1 MLTSPWQYSDKS
13 IRILTRMTKI
23 EYFSFVESAIGSRQR
38 RRELNLFAECLMFL
52 LKVSHDVPYEMLGAL
67 FEVNHNVA
75 MDLVYR
81 QCLHYF
87 KNNLNIPSILQ
98 PDGSANIAEVSKLL
112 RTAYNNTEPYYK
124 TFVFEDPTGQG
135 RRPVFINVD
144 ATYLFTQNSS
154 DIEMQKSFFYAP
166 KFAHIIKWLTFTDLS
181 GKIIGICPA
190 CTSQT
195 PASGDAHIMAAYINL
210 EDNSNSGNYV
220 RTLLSGNSEYFVVLV
235 VDAGF
240 VARVP
245 NAPRSVRN
253 LPTLVDVCNQVGAI
267 ILHTSNGQ
275 YTYHLRVNAQGNLEK
290 VIPRAENRPTM
301 DEVAV
306 KFSRLLR
313 KPQEQSFGSLKRMYK
328 MLGAK
333 SIPNSLLQPLP
344 RNYIQRFGVSQELA
358 NVPKITFFATSIC
371 SLYNQTHAGYH
382 LLFFD
387 TPEQQIE
394 AARSFLQRMNCENP
408 LLHDI
413 FNINFESRVRGQWQ
427 ELTIRDFNG
436 QQNPINFP
444 RITID
449 EVNPKAV
456 GLCSGPH
463 ALFRG
468 QGTLTYISQL
478 FIKENNLSGGAAEN
492 ILNSLPN
499 FHKVQHLTVATR
511 PAAWDEAL
519 FGPFVPVTFVRS
531 EMPPSNRSA
540 SSRANFHMIV
550 IAFSDQP
557 SDRLGLFPPFDR
569 IRFWYCHTCQ
579 SLNGLCSMDRHLAAG
594 IIALSCPEFFKPTAK
609 NISVLNPVALPT
621 SQCLVSM
628 PRGQQSRDIPQQI
641 GRRSRDRRNADSNPL
656 YVYGAV
662 PQARPRAR
670 GGTRSGSRGA
680 RTGTPAAITT
690 TAPRATF
697 VTTTVAPA
705 SLTSAAVV
713 TATNTGPPATVPSV
727 QGPTSAANLG
737 STGSGPILR
746 TTAGGAATTT
756 GGGATATTA
765 GGATATTAAIIG
777 PLLTTGSSQLASIPT
792 VTNSGQ
798 PAGALAQPATGPGP
812 TTADSLRSTGSGPS
826 SRTSTQSGG
835 GSTPSQGS
843 GLPSH
848 GSTNI
853 PATPGNIV
861 LLLESS
867 L

>member
-1 MLTSPWQYSDKS
+1 
-13 IRILTRMTKI
+13 MTKL
-23 EYFSFVESAIGSRQR
+23 EYFSFVESAIGSNQR
-38 RRELNLFAECLMFL
+38 RRGLNLFAECLMFL
-52 LKVSHDVPYEMLGAL
+52 IKIAHDVPYEMLGAL
-67 FEVNHNVA
+67 FEVDHTVA
-75 MDLVYR
+75 MLLVHR

-98 PDGSANIAEVSKLL
+98 PDGTANVHEVSKLL

-124 TFVFEDPTGQG
+124 TFVFEDPTGRG
-135 RRPVFINVD
+135 RRPVFLNVD

-181 GKIIGICPA
+181 GKILGICPA
-190 CTSQT
+190 STSQT
-195 PASGDAHIMAAYINL
+195 PASGDAHIMASYINL
-210 EDNSNSGNYV
+210 EDTSNSGSYV
-220 RTLLSGNSEYFVVLV
+220 RTLLGGDGEFFVVLV

-245 NAPRSVRN
+245 NAPRSIRN
-253 LPTLVDVCNQVGAI
+253 LPTLVDVCNEVGAI

-275 YTYHLRVNAQGNLEK
+275 YTYHLRINAHGNLEK
-290 VIPRAENRPTM
+290 VIPRVENRPTM

-313 KPQEQSFGSLKRMYK
+313 KPQEQSFGSLKGMFK

-333 SIPNSLLQPLP
+333 HIANSLLQPLS
-344 RNYIQRFGVSQELA
+344 RTYIEKFRVPQELA
-358 NVPKITFFATSIC
+358 KVPKITFFATSIC
-371 SLYNQTHAGYH
+371 SIYNQTHAGFR
-382 LLFFD
+382 LLYFD
-387 TPEQQIE
+387 TPEQQIQ

-427 ELTIRDFNG
+427 ELTIGDFNG

-449 EVNPKAV
+449 DLNPKAV

-468 QGTLTYISQL
+468 LGTLTYISQL
-478 FIKENNLSGGAAEN
+478 FIKENNLSGAAAEN
-492 ILNSLPN
+492 ILNTLPN

-557 SDRLGLFPPFDR
+557 SDRLGLIPPYDR
-569 IRFWYCHTCQ
+569 LRFWYCHTCQ
-579 SLNGLCSMDRHLAAG
+579 SLNGLCSMDRHIAALV
-594 IIALSCPEFFKPTAK
+594 IALSCPEFFKPTAK

-621 SQCLVSM
+621 SQCLISM
-628 PRGQQSRDIPQQI
+628 PRGRQSRDIPQPI
-641 GRRSRDRRNADSNPL
+641 GRRIKDSRKADSNPL

-662 PQARPRAR
+662 PQPRSTTTSR
-670 GGTRSGSRGA
+670 QGTSSGSRGA
-680 RTGTPAAITT
+680 GLGTTGVMTGRPAAAPAAT
-690 TAPRATF
+690 PRATI
-697 VTTTVAPA
+697 VTTA
-705 SLTSAAVV
+705 SSAAVV
-713 TATNTGPPATVPSV
+713 TATNTGHSATGT
-727 QGPTSAANLG
+727 GPTSAAILG
-737 STGSGPILR
+737 SIGAPSSR
-746 TTAGGAATTT
+746 TMTGGAHGTAVTT
-756 GGGATATTA
+756 GPLVSTASSPSTPVQTA
-765 GGATATTAAIIG
+765 
-777 PLLTTGSSQLASIPT
+777 P
-792 VTNSGQ
+792 NSR
-798 PAGALAQPATGPGP
+798 PPVVALPQAATGPGP
-812 TTADSLRSTGSGPS
+812 ITAVSSALTGSGPS
-826 SRTSTQSGG
+826 STT
-835 GSTPSQGS
+835 TTAQGS
-843 GLPSH
+843 GLLSH
-848 GSTNI
+848 GSANI
-853 PATPGNIV
+853 PGYIV
-861 LLLESS
+861 LFHQNSFCNLYFFSIYPS
-867 L
+867 LT